1 MTYTIKY
8 QKANGGQMTF
18 PGIQANSEAEAKKK
32 FLSMTTYKDCKV
44 LSVIKTGN

>member
-8 QKANGGQMTF
+8 QKPNGGQMTF
-18 PGIQANSEAEAKKK
+18 PGIKANSESEAKQK
-32 FLSMTTYKDCKV
+32 FLSMTTYKNCRV